1 MTMRLNLNNNVMNN
15 GKVPISSPPI
25 YNGDAIKSQKDYQTI
40 GINRPLKTRRRSPL
54 KIIMIIFVVSITIV
68 FYIWNKICVDH
79 LVIEVND
86 LMNHYE
92 NIVNTNEFLRAEV
105 NRKTSLERI
114 EQLITIHK
122 LGLVYPK
129 EQPICFQI
137 DDSKLQTIY
146 KR

>member
-1 MTMRLNLNNNVMNN
+1 MRLDSNNNIMNN
-15 GKVPISSPPI
+15 GKVPTSSPSI
-25 YNGDAIKSQKDYQTI
+25 YNGDAIKPQKDYQTVR
-40 GINRPLKTRRRSPL
+40 INRPIKTRRRSPL
-54 KIIMIIFVVSITIV
+54 KIIMIIFLVSITIV

-86 LMNHYE
+86 LTNHYE
-92 NIVNTNEFLRAEV
+92 NLVNTNEFLRAEV
-105 NRKTSLERI
+105 NRKASLERV

-129 EQPICFQI
+129 EQPISFQI
-137 DDSKLQTIY
+137 DESKLEAIY